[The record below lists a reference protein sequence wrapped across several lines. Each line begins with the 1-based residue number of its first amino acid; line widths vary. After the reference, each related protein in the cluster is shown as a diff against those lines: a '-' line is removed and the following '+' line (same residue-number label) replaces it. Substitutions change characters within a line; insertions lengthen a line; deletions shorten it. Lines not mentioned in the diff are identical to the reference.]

1 MDLESEI
8 RQVLRTPASSAVGG
22 PTYGFDALEES
33 GSTKLGI
40 SEQVFADMARAA
52 LTRSIPGVVFNDI
65 TAHRDG
71 NGQLIKIEVDY
82 MDAVH
87 NPSSQHVEV
96 IYR

>member
-8 RQVLRTPASSAVGG
+8 RQVLRTPASSVVGG